1 MAKLE
6 IYEDLD
12 KPDENLWHLR
22 LVSEGAKTLLRT
34 EKSLQKG
41 EILSVAKKV
50 RHESP
55 NIAFFDKE
63 SEEIEEE
70 IWFEF
75 CSDKDDKWCIC
86 LKMAEGHVLT
96 TIEACVSV
104 EDLEKLF
111 AEIKQEIEKIKD
123 KEIVWN
129 PPEADPAK
137 PEKEGDRTKTMGIPG
152 SR

>member
-6 IYEDLD
+6 IYEDPN
-12 KPDENLWHLR
+12 KVGENLWHLH
-22 LVSEGAKTLLRT
+22 LVSESGKTLLRS

-50 RHESP
+50 RHESS
-55 NIAFFDKE
+55 NIPFFDKE
-63 SEEIEEE
+63 PEEIKEE

-86 LKMAEGHVLT
+86 LKMADGHVLV
-96 TIEACVSV
+96 TIESCVSK

-137 PEKEGDRTKTMGIPG
+137 PEKDCDETETLGIPG
-152 SR
+152 S

>member
-12 KPDENLWHLR
+12 KADENLWHLR
-22 LVSEGAKTLLRT
+22 LVSESGKTLLRT
-34 EKSLQKG
+34 EKSLRKG

-50 RHESP
+50 RYESS
-55 NIAFFDKE
+55 NIPFFDKK
-63 SEEIEEE
+63 SEKVKEG

-86 LKMAEGHVLT
+86 LKMAEGNALITV
-96 TIEACVSV
+96 EGCVSK

-111 AEIKQEIEKIKD
+111 AEIKQEIEKIED
-123 KEIVWN
+123 REIVWN

-137 PEKEGDRTKTMGIPG
+137 PQKDCDETETLGIPG
-152 SR
+152 S

>member
-1 MAKLE
+1 MTKLE

-12 KPDENLWHLR
+12 KADENLWHLR
-22 LVSEGAKTLLRT
+22 LVSEDGKILLRS

-50 RHESP
+50 RYEGF
-55 NIAFFDKE
+55 NAALFDKE
-63 SEEIEEE
+63 SEEVEEE

-75 CSDKDDKWCIC
+75 CLDKDNKWCIC
-86 LKMAEGHVLT
+86 LKMAEGYVLIT
-96 TIEACVSV
+96 VTSCVSK

-123 KEIVWN
+123 KEITWN

-137 PEKEGDRTKTMGIPG
+137 PEKDCDETETMGIPG
-152 SR
+152 S

>member
-12 KPDENLWHLR
+12 KADENFWHLR
-22 LVSEGAKTLLRT
+22 LVSEDGKTLLRT

-50 RHESP
+50 RHKSS
-55 NIAFFDKE
+55 NIAFLDKE
-63 SEEIEEE
+63 PEKVGGE

-75 CSDKDDKWCIC
+75 CPDEDDKWCIC
-86 LKMAEGHVLT
+86 LKIAEGHVLV
-96 TIEACVSV
+96 TIESCVSK

-123 KEIVWN
+123 KEIVWT
-129 PPEADPAK
+129 PLEADPAK
-137 PEKEGDRTKTMGIPG
+137 PQKDCDETETLGIPG
-152 SR
+152 S

>member
-12 KPDENLWHLR
+12 KAGENLWHLR
-22 LVSEGAKTLLRT
+22 LVSESGKTLLCT

-50 RHESP
+50 RHGSS
-55 NIAFFDKE
+55 NIALLDKE
-63 SEEIEEE
+63 SEEIGGK

-86 LKMAEGHVLT
+86 LKMAEGHVLI

-104 EDLEKLF
+104 EDIEKLF
-111 AEIKQEIEKIKD
+111 AEIKQEIEEIKD

-137 PEKEGDRTKTMGIPG
+137 PEKDSDRTKTMGIPG
-152 SR
+152 S

>member
-6 IYEDLD
+6 IYEDPD
-12 KPDENLWHLR
+12 KVGENLWYLHLI
-22 LVSEGAKTLLRT
+22 SESGKTLLRS

-41 EILSVAKKV
+41 EILSIAKKV
-50 RHESP
+50 RHGSS
-55 NIAFFDKE
+55 NIAFLDKE
-63 SEEIEEE
+63 SEEIGAD

-75 CSDKDDKWCIC
+75 CSDKDDKWCVC
-86 LKMAEGHVLT
+86 LKMVDGHVLT
-96 TIEACVSV
+96 TIEGCVSK

-111 AEIKQEIEKIKD
+111 VEIKQEIEKIKD

-137 PEKEGDRTKTMGIPG
+137 PEKDCDETETLGIPG
-152 SR
+152 S

>member
-12 KPDENLWHLR
+12 KPGENLWHLH
-22 LVSEGAKTLLRT
+22 LVSESGKPLLRS

-41 EILSVAKKV
+41 EIFSVAKKV
-50 RHESP
+50 KHESP
-55 NIAFFDKE
+55 NAILIDKE
-63 SEEIEEE
+63 SEKIEEG

-75 CSDKDDKWCIC
+75 CADNDGKWCIC
-86 LKMAEGHVLT
+86 LKMAEGYALITVVG
-96 TIEACVSV
+96 CVSK

-123 KEIVWN
+123 KEIAWN

-137 PEKEGDRTKTMGIPG
+137 PEKDCDETVTLGIPG
-152 SR
+152 S